1 MVIYCYF
8 IIVLIVFRFLI
19 FCSILDYIFVL
30 IYRILIYILIYIL
43 VVLVVIVLYFNMGWY
58 NLLLIWGM
66 SNKYLYVFNNE
77 FYIKI

>member
-8 IIVLIVFRFLI
+8 IIVLIVFCFLI
-19 FCSILDYIFVL
+19 FGSILDYVFVL
-30 IYRILIYILIYIL
+30 IYRILIYIL

-66 SNKYLYVFNNE
+66 SNKYLLVYVLL
-77 FYIKI
+77 